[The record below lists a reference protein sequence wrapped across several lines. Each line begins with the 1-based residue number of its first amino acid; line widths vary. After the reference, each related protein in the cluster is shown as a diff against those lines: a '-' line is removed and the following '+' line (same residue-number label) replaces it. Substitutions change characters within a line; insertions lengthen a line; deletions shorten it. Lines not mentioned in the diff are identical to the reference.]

1 MCIIIVTYTYLNN
14 QQVFKVYEKHII
26 AFVLSYNDENKIWL

>member
-1 MCIIIVTYTYLNN
+1 MCIIIVITYLNN

-26 AFVLSYNDENKIWL
+26 AFVLNSNDENKIWL